1 MFIRFELES
10 FLHFYTYKL
19 IFHFDSFFDGPYDI
33 QKLKFFI
40 MFTVSAN
47 WASKF
52 SQMSSSSSSIGC
64 ISSNSFKS
72 ENQVLTVAHTD
83 PSCHPFCGGHIMKSD
98 MVHPNILYVASMHAK
113 FKKNLWTQS
122 QGITWSNFFENFF
135 HAN

>member
-10 FLHFYTYKL
+10 FLHFFTYKL
-19 IFHFDSFFDGPYDI
+19 IFHFDSIFDQPYDT

-52 SQMSSSSSSIGC
+52 SQISSSSSSIGC

-72 ENQVLTVAHTD
+72 EKGMIFTYLR
-83 PSCHPFCGGHIMKSD
+83 K
-98 MVHPNILYVASMHAK
+98 
-113 FKKNLWTQS
+113 
-122 QGITWSNFFENFF
+122 
-135 HAN
+135 